1 MARRGGR
8 RRYAVGGRRWGGRR
22 LPSVPPSQIWPEGGG
37 GRRPVASVSG
47 WMAGGRQRL
56 PSLPPSQIWP
66 ESGGGRLV
74 AGQRP
79 GGRRRRR
86 LPAVTANSLPTC
98 LSPRP

>member
-1 MARRGGR
+1 M
-8 RRYAVGGRRWGGRR
+8 V
-22 LPSVPPSQIWPEGGG
+22 
-37 GRRPVASVSG
+37 
-47 WMAGGRQRL
+47 GGRQRL

-86 LPAVTANSLPTC
+86 LPAVMANSLPTC